1 MAKASRTQKAEDSM
15 IPAAKARPFDLADRY
30 AAPTA
35 DVTIVDP
42 ADLTAKIDTGLRV
55 RIRSMY
61 SDEAKQ
67 AATSER
73 AKLKLVDGK
82 VDASDAQ
89 WEANLF
95 EQTVAITETWW
106 DENGGD
112 EVPAGSIR
120 VAGVNVSCTAD
131 NVRAVYSDPKTA
143 WMQKQVQ
150 AAYLDIGRFFPKP
163 RIS

>member
-95 EQTVAITETWW
+95 EQTVAIVEAWW
-106 DENGGD
+106 DENGAPD
-112 EVPAGSIR
+112 AIQ
-120 VAGVNVSCTAD
+120 VAGALLPCTPE
-131 NVRAVYSDPKTA
+131 NVRQVFSDPRTA
-143 WMQKQVQ
+143 WLQKQVQ

-163 RIS
+163 KTA